1 MDRLQGSSNWSAT
14 VHEVSATFS
23 PTNAQ
28 HLERQ
33 KNIPPPPTS
42 QHRQAQSQTPIT
54 GELSD
59 VTNISR
65 SGGDALPSSGLV
77 HPWWARRGQAQCAA
91 AGHVG
96 CDCSSPACQI
106 GVSCPWPRAAISW
119 GPVDGGGQCTKPA
132 GTKQQVAPAEVIRII
147 FNGGASSIF
156 SPVSAEGPGAAL
168 LMLQGTRG
176 TH

>member
-1 MDRLQGSSNWSAT
+1 MDRLQGSSNWAPT
-14 VHEVSATFS
+14 VLKVPAIFS
-23 PTNAQ
+23 PTKAHSILNARKISRHPQ
-28 HLERQ
+28 HPSTGRHNE
-33 KNIPPPPTS
+33 
-42 QHRQAQSQTPIT
+42 TPIA
-54 GELSD
+54 GEVSD
-59 VTNISR
+59 VTNKSR
-65 SGGDALPSSGLV
+65 SGGDALPSSGLA

-96 CDCSSPACQI
+96 CDCSSPARQI
-106 GVSCPWPRAAISW
+106 GVSCPWPRAAIPW